1 MTLTAST
8 MPKLGTPA
16 PDFSLPDIGNHIVSL
31 RNFDASPALLVVFLS
46 HHCPYT
52 RHIFSNLAEMIR
64 DYQSRGVAVVG
75 INSNDPEQH
84 VEDRPEKMAQLAEK
98 QNFPFPYLKDATQEI
113 AKAYKAA
120 CTPDFFLYDQNR
132 KLVYRGR
139 FDDARPDRDVPV
151 SGNQLRAAME
161 ALLSGKEPIE
171 PQKPSVGCNI
181 KWKPGNEPEYFREAQ
196 TEHA

>member
-8 MPKLGTPA
+8 MADLNTPV
-16 PDFSLPDIGNHIVSL
+16 PDFSLPDIDKRAVSL
-31 RNFDASPALLVVFLS
+31 HDFDHSPALLVMFLS

-52 RHIFSNLAEMIR
+52 RHIFSNLTEMIR

-75 INSNDPEQH
+75 INSNDPQQH
-84 VEDRPEKMAQLAEK
+84 PEDNPEKMAQLAEK
-98 QNFPFPYLKDATQEI
+98 HNFPFPYLKDATQEV
-113 AKAYKAA
+113 AKAFKAA

-139 FDDARPDRDVPV
+139 FDDARPDRNVPV
-151 SGNQLRAAME
+151 TGHQLRAAME
-161 ALLSGKEPIE
+161 ALLSGKQPIE

-181 KWKPGNEPEYFREAQ
+181 KWKPGNEPEYFKAGV

>member
-8 MPKLGTPA
+8 MPELGSTA
-16 PDFSLPDIGNHIVSL
+16 PDFSLPDIDKQTVSL
-31 RNFDASPALLVVFLS
+31 NDFGNSAALLVIFLS

-52 RHIFSNLAEMIR
+52 RHIFSNLAEIIR
-64 DYQSRGVAVVG
+64 DYQPRGVAVVG

-84 VEDRPEKMAQLAEK
+84 SEDTTEYMSQLAK
-98 QNFPFPYLKDATQEI
+98 KHNFPFPYLKDATQEV

-139 FDDARPDRDVPV
+139 FDDSRPDRDAPV
-151 SGNQLRAAME
+151 SGDRIRAAMD
-161 ALLSGKEPIE
+161 ALLSGKSPID
-171 PQKPSVGCNI
+171 PQKPSIGCNI
-181 KWKPGNEPEYFREAQ
+181 KWKPGNEPDYFRATE

>member
-1 MTLTAST
+1 MSLTASI

-16 PDFSLPDIGNHIVSL
+16 PDFSMPDINNHTMAL
-31 RNFDASPALLVVFLS
+31 HDFHNSPALLVIFMS

-64 DYQSRGVAVVG
+64 DYQPRGVAVVG
-75 INSNDPEQH
+75 INSNDPQQH
-84 VEDRPEKMAQLAEK
+84 SEDSPEKMAQLAEK
-98 QNFPFPYLKDATQEI
+98 HNFPFPYLKDDTQDV
-113 AKAYKAA
+113 AKAFKAA
-120 CTPDFFLYDQNR
+120 CTPDFFLYDQDR

-151 SGNQLRAAME
+151 TGNQLRAALE
-161 ALLSGKEPIE
+161 ALLSGKDPID

-181 KWKPGNEPEYFREAQ
+181 KWKPGNAPEYFHEKEA
-196 TEHA
+196 EHT